1 MTLISSILNATTLA
15 AGLSQ
20 HVTNGN
26 SVLGTLDAPRLPKF
40 LTDNPLPH
48 GYPWAHR
55 TSPKND
61 VPNTGVFRHYNFDIT
76 EGWMMADGVNKTGL
90 YINSQFPGPTIEA
103 NWGDTIQVTVTNHIK
118 DSAEGTSMHWHGLLQ
133 RETPWF
139 DGVPSISQCPIAPEK
154 SYTYSFTADQ
164 YGTSWYHSHYSA
176 QYADG
181 TFGAMI
187 IYGPEHVP
195 YDIDVG
201 PVLLTDYFHTRY
213 YPLVQRYTGS
223 QDVPNS
229 DNNLINGKMNY
240 DCSLA
245 DNTKCVPNAGL
256 SKFRFESGKIH
267 RLRLINAGAE
277 ALQKFTIDEHEMTVI
292 ATDFTPIRPYKTK
305 VVTLGVGQRAD
316 VLVEGKDCSDS
327 QKAYWMR
334 SDIPAGTCSHSN
346 QSHALAAIYY
356 DDADTDSVPQS
367 TKVHYNISSHGCIED
382 SLELTEPFFP
392 EAPPAEITTFQDIN
406 ITFGANATGAMVW
419 FANNIS
425 FTANYNHPMLL
436 LAKQGNTSYPY
447 DPQWNVLDF
456 GKNETI
462 RLYVRNFAPLAHPMH
477 LHGHNFW
484 VLAQGKGDW
493 DGTITRPT
501 NPQMRDVQIVERGF
515 PYEPAYIVIEY
526 KADNPGIWPFHCHVA
541 WHVSDGLYI
550 NLIENPDLIQNRS
563 IPYTSAQT
571 CREWWAYTGHE
582 IVDQVDSGV

>member
-1 MTLISSILNATTLA
+1 MTLISSILNATALVA
-15 AGLSQ
+15 RLSQ
-20 HVTNGN
+20 NVTNGKWFG
-26 SVLGTLDAPRLPKF
+26 S
-40 LTDNPLPH
+40 
-48 GYPWAHR
+48 GYSRCSSAAEIPD
-55 TSPKND
+55 KQYD
-61 VPNTGVFRHYNFDIT
+61 VPNTDVFRHYNFDIM

-90 YINSQFPGPTIEA
+90 YINGQFPGPTIEA

-118 DSAEGTSMHWHGLLQ
+118 DSAEATSMHWHGLLQ

-139 DGVPSISQCPIAPEK
+139 DGVPSISQCPIAPDK
-154 SYTYSFTADQ
+154 SFTYSFIADQ

-201 PVLLTDYFHTRY
+201 PILLTDYFHTRY

-229 DNNLINGKMNY
+229 DNNLINGKMNF

-245 DNTKCVPNAGL
+245 NGTECVPNVGL
-256 SKFRFESGKIH
+256 SKFKFESGKVH

-277 ALQKFTIDEHEMTVI
+277 ALQKFTIDDHEMTLI
-292 ATDFTPIRPYKTK
+292 AADFAPIKPYKTK

-316 VLVEGKDCSDS
+316 VLVEGKDCSES

-334 SDIPAGTCSHSN
+334 SDIPGDCSHAN
-346 QSHALAAIYY
+346 QAHSLAAIYY

-367 TKVHYNISSHGCIED
+367 TKVNYNISSQGCVED

-392 EAPPAEITTFQDIN
+392 EALPTEITTYQDIN

-425 FTANYNHPMLL
+425 FTANYNHPLLL
-436 LAKQGNTSYPY
+436 LAKEGNTSYPY

-456 GKNETI
+456 GKHKTI
-462 RLYVRNFAPLAHPMH
+462 RLYVRNFTPLAHPMH

-493 DGTITRPT
+493 DGTVTRPY
-501 NPQMRDVQIVERGF
+501 NPQVRDVQIVEKGY

-526 KADNPGIWPFHCHVA
+526 KADNPGIRPFHCHVA

-550 NLIENPDLIQNRS
+550 NLMENADLIKNRG

-571 CREWWAYTGHE
+571 CRE
-582 IVDQVDSGV
+582 